1 MIGRKENYRQK
12 DPRFDW
18 RTIFLANSG
27 GLSSKRIL
35 GVLGYIVCLGL
46 LVASFILEKD
56 VPNFS
61 DMVLI
66 ASTSLIGVDS
76 FRGIFSK
83 NTS

>member
-1 MIGRKENYRQK
+1 
-12 DPRFDW
+12 
-18 RTIFLANSG
+18 LANSG

-56 VPNFS
+56 VPDFS